1 MMAASVMGKH
11 RLSFGMAVLSAI
23 IAVVLAAMPA
33 KGQQYNVPEPKVLT
47 GVLKQIRER
56 GSVRLGYRQ
65 NAVPFSMEGPDG
77 LPYGYTI
84 DLCHAVVSQIG
95 DAIGG
100 RLLAVEYR
108 RVTPANRIDLVAG
121 GAIDLECGATTNTT
135 ERSGR
140 VAFSPAIFVTGT
152 KLAVTSRSPIR
163 SYRDLNG
170 RTVAVARGTTNE
182 AVIRHLVAGMDRLT
196 TVTTT
201 NDIAEAFDRV
211 EQGSADAVA
220 SDDILLQGHIA
231 QARAKGKFLVVGELL
246 SYEVYGIMFARDDS
260 ALAETVQAAF
270 RQLAT
275 AGAFREIYEKWFMKT
290 LPSGVRLGVPMSAH
304 LERSFDILQ
313 QPTGF

>member
-1 MMAASVMGKH
+1 MMTVFDTGRHWLAV
-11 RLSFGMAVLSAI
+11 GMMVLSVPLVAL
-23 IAVVLAAMPA
+23 LAAIPA
-33 KGQQYNVPEPKVLT
+33 MAQQFHVPEPKVLT

-56 GSVRLGYRQ
+56 GSVRIGYRP

-77 LPYGYTI
+77 QPYGYTV
-84 DLCHAVVSQIG
+84 DLCHAVVNEIG

-108 RVTPANRIDLVAG
+108 RVTPANRMDLVAG
-121 GAIDLECGATTNTT
+121 GAIDLECGATTNTP

-152 KLAVTSRSPIR
+152 KLAVANRSPIR
-163 SYRDLNG
+163 SYRDLGG

-196 TVTTT
+196 TVLTTS
-201 NDIAEAFDRV
+201 DVAEAFDRL

-231 QARAKGKFLVVGELL
+231 ETRAKGRFLVVGELL
-246 SYEVYGIMFARDDS
+246 SYEVYGIMFARDDP
-260 ALAETVQAAF
+260 ALAETVLAAF
-270 RQLAT
+270 RRLAT
-275 AGAFREIYEKWFMKT
+275 TGAFRTVYDKWFVKT
-290 LPSGVRLGVPMSAH
+290 LPSGVRLGVPMGLQ
-304 LERSFDILQ
+304 LERSFELLN
-313 QPTGF
+313 QPVGF

>member
-1 MMAASVMGKH
+1 MVVSVTDRRRLSVGMAAM
-11 RLSFGMAVLSAI
+11 SAI
-23 IAVVLAAMPA
+23 IAVMLVAMPA
-33 KGQQYNVPEPKVLT
+33 KGQQFSVSEPKILT

-65 NAVPFSMEGPDG
+65 SAVPFSMEGPDG

-84 DLCHAVVSQIG
+84 DLCHAVVSEIG

-140 VAFSPAIFVTGT
+140 VAFSPGIFVTGT
-152 KLAVTSRSPIR
+152 KLAVASRSPIR
-163 SYRDLNG
+163 SHRDLGG
-170 RTVAVARGTTNE
+170 RTIAVARGTTNE
-182 AVIRHLVAGMDRLT
+182 AVIRHLVAGMDRLA
-196 TVTTT
+196 TVMTIS
-201 NDIAEAFDRV
+201 DVAEAFDRV
-211 EQGSADAVA
+211 ERGSMDAVA

-231 QARAKGKFLVVGELL
+231 QVRAKGKFLVVGELL
-246 SYEVYGIMFARDDS
+246 SCGVYGIMFACDDA
-260 ALAETVQAAF
+260 ALAETVQTAF

-275 AGAFREIYEKWFMKT
+275 TGAFRGIYEKWFMKT
-290 LPSGVRLGVPMSAH
+290 LPSGVRLGVPMGPH
-304 LERSFDILQ
+304 LERSSDILQ
-313 QPTGF
+313 QQTGF